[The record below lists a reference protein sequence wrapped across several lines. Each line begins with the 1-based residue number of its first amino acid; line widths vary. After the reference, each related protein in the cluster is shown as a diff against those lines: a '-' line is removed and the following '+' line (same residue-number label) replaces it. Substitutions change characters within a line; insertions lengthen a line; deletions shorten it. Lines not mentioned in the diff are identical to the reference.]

1 MIWNARA
8 VTALLDPRP
17 LEDVLVDVA
26 RLGGDTDTNAAIAGG
41 LLGLRD
47 GVHAIPE
54 RWIERLQFADEF
66 QAAAG
71 TLAAR
76 TGLM

>member
-1 MIWNARA
+1 

-17 LEDVLVDVA
+17 LEDALVDVV

-47 GVHAIPE
+47 GAAAIPA
-54 RWIERLQFADEF
+54 RWVERLQFAGEF

-71 TLAAR
+71 TLASEA
-76 TGLM
+76 GLL